1 MKYFTFNIIFLLLLT
16 TPQFSQNLEDKNVL
30 VVWGGWDGHK
40 PEKFANIIED
50 WLKTQNANY
59 QITEGVEV
67 YDDLDSLLEFD
78 LIIQSVT
85 MGDLHWKQEENLTK
99 AVKSG
104 VGIAG
109 AHGGLGDSFRNNT
122 SYQFMIGGQ
131 WVSHPGNKVK
141 FEVEILK
148 DELTKGVN
156 NFKVETEQYYMHVDP
171 NIDII
176 AQSKFTSD
184 PYPWIENVVMPVAW
198 KKKYGNGKVFYIS
211 LGHDPNEFLKYN
223 EAWTLLTRGFIWA
236 VR

>member
-1 MKYFTFNIIFLLLLT
+1 MKYLTINIIFLLLLT

-40 PEKFANIIED
+40 PKKFANIIED
-50 WLKTQNANY
+50 WLKTQNVNY
-59 QITEGVEV
+59 QINEGLEV
-67 YDDLDSLLEFD
+67 YDDLDSLLKYD

-85 MGDLHWKQEENLTK
+85 MGELDVKQEENLIK

-109 AHGGLGDSFRNNT
+109 THGGLGDSFRNNT
-122 SYQFMIGGQ
+122 NYQFMIGGQ
-131 WVSHPGNKVK
+131 FVSHPGNKVK

-156 NFKVETEQYYMHVDP
+156 NFEVETEQYYMHVDP

-176 AQSKFTSD
+176 AQSKFTNNPHS
-184 PYPWIENVVMPVAW
+184 WIENVIMPVAW

-211 LGHDPNEFLKYN
+211 LGHDPDEFLKYN
-223 EAWTLLTRGFIWA
+223 EAMTLLTRGFIWA
-236 VR
+236 LR